1 MGHIHGADGAL
12 GNAPDGVLIGVI
24 AAEELVDQ
32 VPDRLIGILD
42 LRGNDVGILGIGQV
56 NVLTGGV
63 EALLLG
69 GLEGAAVTAGS
80 GGVDEHAALLIL
92 LDSQLLGLCGV

>member
-69 GLEGAAVTAGS
+69 GLAAELMNTQPCSYCWIASSLAFAGS
-80 GGVDEHAALLIL
+80 E
-92 LDSQLLGLCGV
+92 